1 MLKFAFVFANFGSRW
16 IDLLAG
22 DAALEKR
29 IKGRADLFGDASDL
43 EKHLL
48 GPLPESRDDR
58 EKLLER
64 YPLLGVPFAVKD
76 NIAVEGFLFT
86 NGLVPKNLTATA
98 ATGALQ
104 QDLGCINEDF
114 RGAAMTPLRFLG

>member
-1 MLKFAFVFANFGSRW
+1 M
-16 IDLLAG
+16 LAG

-29 IKGRADLFGDASDL
+29 IKGRAALFGDASDL

-76 NIAVEGFLFT
+76 NIAVEGFLLT
-86 NGLVPKNLTATA
+86 NGLVPKNLTSTA
-98 ATGALQ
+98 ATGAL
-104 QDLGCINEDF
+104 
-114 RGAAMTPLRFLG
+114 RGWCVCEN

>member
-1 MLKFAFVFANFGSRW
+1 MLKSCYVFASFGSRW

-76 NIAVEGFLFT
+76 NIDKGYLHVIHLGTNYMLGNFFT
-86 NGLVPKNLTATA
+86 K
-98 ATGALQ
+98 
-104 QDLGCINEDF
+104 
-114 RGAAMTPLRFLG
+114 PL